1 LSNTNPKI
9 EKMKD
14 QKQVPFFAKF
24 LEKQI
29 KEENGVKGGK
39 ITKPKLDI
47 FHTLKYPSDSDEDQ
61 TMKYPSDSEE
71 I

>member
-1 LSNTNPKI
+1 
-9 EKMKD
+9 MKN

-24 LEKQI
+24 LEKQL
-29 KEENGVKGGK
+29 KEDSDLKGGK

-47 FHTLKYPSDSDEDQ
+47 FHTLKYPSDSDENQ
-61 TMKYPSDSEE
+61 TMKYPSDSDE